1 MTRSERVRRAI
12 VAGVLL
18 LSGGAV
24 ADGRVAEAFISA
36 FYSYDR
42 AVLESMFSPQA
53 DKTAV
58 LYYQQWAEA
67 AHYNVDVRRP
77 CRLEGGEWV
86 CAITVND
93 DFGSA
98 LGYQATDTF
107 RLTIDGDRVSAA
119 TFAGDDPPIFEE
131 LFGWIATRKRE
142 VLSGPCRD
150 MFAGGETPGDCA
162 RAVATAAR
170 DFAREKGLPTVR

>member
-1 MTRSERVRRAI
+1 M
-12 VAGVLL
+12 
-18 LSGGAV
+18 
-24 ADGRVAEAFISA
+24 ADGRVAEAFVSA

-42 AVLESMFSPQA
+42 AALEEMFAPGA
-53 DKTAV
+53 ETTAV
-58 LYYQQWAEA
+58 LYYQAWAEA
-67 AHYNVDVRRP
+67 AHYTVDERRS
-77 CRLEGGEWV
+77 CRFEDGEWV

-93 DFGSA
+93 DFGAA

-107 RLTIDGDRVSAA
+107 RLRIDGERVSAV

-131 LFGWIATRKRE
+131 LFGWIASTRSE

-162 RAVATAAR
+162 RAVAMAAR
-170 DFAREKGLPTVR
+170 DFARDRGLPTTR